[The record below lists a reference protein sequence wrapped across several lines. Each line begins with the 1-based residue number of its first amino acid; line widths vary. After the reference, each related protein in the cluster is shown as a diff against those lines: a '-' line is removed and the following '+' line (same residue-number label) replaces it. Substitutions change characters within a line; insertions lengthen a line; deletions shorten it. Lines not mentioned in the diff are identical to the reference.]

1 MLRIISRFVLTLC
14 GWRYFDLPG
23 RPRTAVRIEYPHTS
37 NWDAFYGLLTN
48 FALGASVNWM
58 AKDVA
63 FRWPFA
69 GIMRRLGG
77 IPVNRRT
84 QSNVVAQM
92 IEQFAKRDDFI
103 LGITPE
109 GTRSLTPGWKSGFYR
124 IAVGAGVPL
133 LLSTI
138 DYARKEAGIIAC
150 LELSGDP
157 DQDLARIAETYA
169 GRRGRRPELASPIRW
184 LPEKSPAQ
192 NTPSC

>member
-1 MLRIISRFVLTLC
+1 ML
-14 GWRYFDLPG
+14 
-23 RPRTAVRIEYPHTS
+23 IEYPHTS